1 MIQMAMGG
9 NQMDRFQA
17 VLADIVFKGILLVGI
32 IAATVDDDTLLRV
45 VADHIAVLLQW
56 IAHESLD
63 IHTGT

>member
-32 IAATVDDDTLLRV
+32 IAATVDDDTLFRV
-45 VADHIAVLLQW
+45 VADHIAVLLQRV
-56 IAHESLD
+56 AHESLD